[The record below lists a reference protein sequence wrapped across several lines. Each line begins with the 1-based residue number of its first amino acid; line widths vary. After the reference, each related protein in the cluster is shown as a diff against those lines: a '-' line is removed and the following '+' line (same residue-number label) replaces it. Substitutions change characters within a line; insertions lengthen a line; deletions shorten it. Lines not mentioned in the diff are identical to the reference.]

1 MNAARLKLQLV
12 RNEGIRLK
20 PYLDTAGKLTI
31 GVGRNLDDVGI
42 TNLEAKMLLEND
54 IERVESDLR
63 VHLPL
68 YSSLDDVRQ
77 RVLMDMAFNMGVEGL
92 LGFRK
97 MLAALAAG
105 DVATAKVEMLNSTW
119 AKQVGIRAIRLAEM
133 METGQDPAY

>member
-20 PYLDTAGKLTI
+20 PYHDSVGKLTI

-77 RVLMDMAFNMGVEGL
+77 RVLMDMAFNMGVAGL
-92 LGFRK
+92 LGFQK
-97 MLAALAAG
+97 MLAALAAR
-105 DVATAKVEMLNSTW
+105 DFATAKAEMLNSKW

-133 METGQDPAY
+133 IETGQDPTT

>member
-20 PYLDTAGKLTI
+20 PYHDSVGKLTI
-31 GVGRNLDDVGI
+31 GIGRNLDDVGI

-54 IERVESDLR
+54 IERVESALR

-92 LGFRK
+92 LGFHK

-105 DVATAKVEMLNSTW
+105 DVATAKAEMLNSKW

-133 METGQDPAY
+133 IETGQDPTT